1 MEREGRLLCNPF
13 NSLSK
18 LVTNSDR
25 LGQIGSAALL
35 LLAARGLGQSVAA
48 SRPLCWMDL
57 SASSLASPR
66 QPTSVTALSRLPST

>member
-25 LGQIGSAALL
+25 LGQIGSAAL

>member
-35 LLAARGLGQSVAA
+35 LAARGLGQSVAA
-48 SRPLCWMDL
+48 SRPLCWMAL